1 MEKEFLLWI
10 PLAHACAQLLL
21 LLLLLLAPCF
31 KSTISAVATNRGNVT
46 RYRRSVEGARV
57 PHSSEDRSPS
67 TAAIVPAN

>member
-10 PLAHACAQLLL
+10 PLAHACAQ